1 MNKSNWDSYWREEKE
16 LEYWRKPAKSILKLM
31 NRFDPDIQSKVL
43 DLGCGIGRHAIVFA
57 QKGFDVV
64 ALDNS
69 QEGLNELKEEVKRN
83 KLSINTVTGNYL
95 DLIFEK
101 ESFDII
107 ISYNVIYHGYR
118 ENIKKAVRLC
128 KDYLKPKGTLFFT
141 CPSRDDGKFGSGEK
155 VAPNTYRSL
164 NSVHPGDIHYFS
176 DEKDIKEFI
185 SGLKLISLK
194 KNEHYWDNNGEKQF
208 SSYWE
213 VIAEK
218 GHQLTATDLVPEHI
232 KIIEK
237 NR

>member
-1 MNKSNWDSYWREEKE
+1 MNKTNWDSYWGEEKK
-16 LEYWRKPAKSILKLM
+16 LKYWRKPDESILQFM
-31 NRFDPDIQSKVL
+31 SRFNPDIQSKVL
-43 DLGCGIGRHAIVFA
+43 DLGCGIGRHAIAFA

-69 QEGLNELKEEVKRN
+69 QEGLNELKKEMEKQELKIKIVQ
-83 KLSINTVTGNYL
+83 GNYL
-95 DLIFEK
+95 EPILKK

-118 ENIKKAVRLC
+118 DDIKKAVKLC

-141 CPSRDDGKFGSGEK
+141 CPSRDDGKYGSGKK
-155 VAPNTYRSL
+155 VASNTYRSL

-176 DEKDIKEFI
+176 DKKDIKEFI
-185 SGLKLISLK
+185 QGLKLISLK

-213 VIAEK
+213 VVAEK
-218 GHQLTATDLVPEHI
+218 E
-232 KIIEK
+232 
-237 NR
+237 